1 MAKQKAEQMHADHV
15 LHLLRRRDGLDH
27 LRVRK
32 RADLLTIESG
42 PQSDAFAHARL
53 RRVTVNYWTLE
64 MPSHSSWQK
73 TPFRGTDEEI
83 VDLLVDNFG
92 WTLQPID

>member
-1 MAKQKAEQMHADHV
+1 MAKQKAEQMHADGV
-15 LHLLRRRDGLDH
+15 LELLRRRGLDH

-32 RADLLTIESG
+32 RGDLLTIESG
-42 PQSDAFAHARL
+42 PTEAPFRHARL

-73 TPFRGTDEEI
+73 TPFRGTDDEI
-83 VDLLVDNFG
+83 VELLIDNFG